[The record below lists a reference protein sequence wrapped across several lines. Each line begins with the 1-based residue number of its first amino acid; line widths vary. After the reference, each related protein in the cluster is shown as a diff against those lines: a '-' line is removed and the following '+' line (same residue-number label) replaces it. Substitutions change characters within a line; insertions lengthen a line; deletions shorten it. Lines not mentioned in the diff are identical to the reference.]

1 MFDGLLDCT
10 EVWQC
15 VLKVVPV
22 LHYACMVCVCFR
34 NSQCEMS
41 STLTYMMY
49 MYVCITAESVN
60 NA

>member
-1 MFDGLLDCT
+1 MF
-10 EVWQC
+10 
-15 VLKVVPV
+15 LKVVSG

-41 STLTYMMY
+41 STLTYMY